1 LMNACGSPGATACAV
16 LLPLLAA
23 CAEPDGRGATAMVRD
38 SAGITIVE
46 NTSPE
51 AAPVYAVSRP
61 VFEVGVVEGAAEY
74 ELHDVTSV
82 VRLSDGSVAVATGGS
97 EIRWF
102 DEAGVFRRR
111 VGRAGD
117 GPGEF
122 RRIRYMRALPGD
134 SLLAFDSNNRRVSVL
149 APDGGFVRSE
159 TIGPDDE
166 RSVTVAGA
174 LRDGTLLTRTVLET
188 PRASTPLYRVRMGF
202 AVIRDGAALPLATYL
217 GQEAALHVEGSGGGI
232 GSVFISVLP
241 FARSAH
247 ATAGPYHFFIG
258 SSDTWQI
265 DVWDAVGRLVRVI
278 RVAIPVAPVTDDVR
292 HAYIAGELE
301 RMRRAAEE
309 RGQPFQEPAARQQ
322 LHEQPHAP
330 ALPAFGALLATADGG
345 FWASDYT
352 MPGAGP
358 VQERWTIFDADGR
371 LTAIIH
377 LPTAFTPLH
386 VDGTSVLGVF
396 RDSLDVPYVHGYT
409 VSEHERDG
417 REDPERPIEAGS
429 GR

>member
-1 LMNACGSPGATACAV
+1 M

-23 CAEPDGRGATAMVRD
+23 CAEAEGRGATAVVRD

-46 NTSPE
+46 NTSPD

-61 VFEVGVVEGAAEY
+61 VYAVGEIAGSEEY
-74 ELHDVTSV
+74 ELHDVTGV

-111 VGRAGD
+111 VGREGD

-122 RRIRYMRALPGD
+122 RRIRYVSALPGD
-134 SLLAFDSNNRRVSVL
+134 SLLVFDSNNRRVSVL

-159 TIGPDDE
+159 TTGLDDE
-166 RSVTVAGA
+166 RPVTVSGA
-174 LRDGTLLTRTVLET
+174 LRDGTLLTRTVMET

-202 AVIRDGAALPLATYL
+202 AVIRDGAVRPLRTYL

-232 GSVFISVLP
+232 GSAFISVLP

-247 ATAGPYHFFIG
+247 ATAGPDHFFIG

-265 DVWDAVGRLVRVI
+265 DVWDAEGRLVRVI
-278 RVAIPVAPVTDDVR
+278 RVAIPIAPVTTEVR
-292 HAYIAGELE
+292 QAYIAGELE
-301 RMRRAAEE
+301 RRRQAAEE
-309 RGQPFQEPAARQQ
+309 RGQAFQEPAARRE
-322 LHEQPHAP
+322 LNEQPHAP

-345 FWASDYT
+345 FWARDFT
-352 MPGAGP
+352 LPDAEPM
-358 VQERWTIFDADGR
+358 QERWTIFAADGR
-371 LTAIIH
+371 LAAVIH
-377 LPTAFTPLH
+377 LPAAFTPLH

-396 RDSLDVPYVHGYT
+396 RDSLDVPYVHAYT
-409 VSEHERDG
+409 V
-417 REDPERPIEAGS
+417 RE
-429 GR
+429 

>member
-1 LMNACGSPGATACAV
+1 
-16 LLPLLAA
+16 
-23 CAEPDGRGATAMVRD
+23 MVRD

-46 NTSPE
+46 NSSPDV
-51 AAPVYAVSRP
+51 APVYALSRP
-61 VFEVGVVEGAAEY
+61 VFEIGVVEGAAEY
-74 ELHDVTSV
+74 ELHDVTGV

-111 VGRAGD
+111 VGREGD

-134 SLLAFDSNNRRVSVL
+134 SLLVFDSNNRRVTVL
-149 APDGGFVRSE
+149 APDGRFVRSE
-159 TIGPDDE
+159 TIGLDDE
-166 RSVTVAGA
+166 RPVTVAGA
-174 LRDGTLLTRTVLET
+174 LRDGTLLTRTVMET

-202 AVIRDGAALPLATYL
+202 AVVRDGAARPLRTYL

-247 ATAGPYHFFIG
+247 ATAGPDHFFIG

-265 DVWDAVGRLVRVI
+265 DVWDGEGRLVRVI
-278 RVAIPVAPVTDDVR
+278 RVAIPIAPVTEEVR
-292 HAYIAGELE
+292 QAHIAGELE
-301 RMRRAAEE
+301 RRRRAAEE
-309 RGQPFQEPAARQQ
+309 RGQPFQEQAARQQ
-322 LHEQPHAP
+322 LDEQPHAP

-345 FWASDYT
+345 FWASDFT

-371 LTAIIH
+371 LAAVIH

-386 VDGTSVLGVF
+386 VDGTSVVGVF
-396 RDSLDVPYVHGYT
+396 RDSLDVPYVHAYT
-409 VSEHERDG
+409 LAERG
-417 REDPERPIEAGS
+417 PVQQEQP
-429 GR
+429 

>member
-1 LMNACGSPGATACAV
+1 MNACGSWGATTCAL

-23 CAEPDGRGATAMVRD
+23 CGDADGRGATAMVRD

-46 NTSPE
+46 NTSPD

-61 VFEVGVVEGAAEY
+61 VFAVGEIAGAEEY
-74 ELHDVTSV
+74 ELHDVTGI
-82 VRLSDGSVAVATGGS
+82 VRLSDGSVAVATGS

-111 VGRAGD
+111 VGREGD

-134 SLLAFDSNNRRVSVL
+134 SLLVFDSNNRRVTVL
-149 APDGGFVRSE
+149 APDGAVVRTE
-159 TIGPDDE
+159 AIGLHDD
-166 RSVTVAGA
+166 RPVTVAGA
-174 LRDGTLLTRTVLET
+174 LRDGTLLTRTVMET
-188 PRASTPLYRVRMGF
+188 PRASTPLYRMRMGF
-202 AVIRDGAALPLATYL
+202 AVIRDGATRPVGTYL

-232 GSVFISVLP
+232 GSAFISVLP

-247 ATAGPYHFFIG
+247 ATAGPDHFFIG

-265 DVWDAVGRLVRVI
+265 DVWDAEGRLVRII
-278 RVAIPVAPVTDDVR
+278 RVAIPIAPVTDEVR
-292 HAYIAGELE
+292 QTYIAGELE
-301 RMRRAAEE
+301 RRRQAAEE

-322 LHEQPHAP
+322 LNEQPHAP

-345 FWASDYT
+345 FWARDFT
-352 MPGAGP
+352 LPGAEP
-358 VQERWTIFDADGR
+358 VQERWTIFDPDGR
-371 LTAIIH
+371 VAAVIH
-377 LPTAFTPLH
+377 LPAAFTPLH

-396 RDSLDVPYVHGYT
+396 RDSLDVPYVHAYAVGES
-409 VSEHERDG
+409 VPVQE
-417 REDPERPIEAGS
+417 
-429 GR
+429 